1 MAESPSHRFGQIIG
15 NLLEEI
21 IYPVLQDFAVKNGYY
36 VDRAGVR
43 GAARTGKKVT
53 WEDKY
58 GNNHDL
64 DFVIEAGGCKDKRGR
79 PLAFIEAAWRR
90 YTKHSRNKAQ
100 EIQGAIL
107 PIAEHYSWDAPFLGA
122 IIAGVFT
129 EGSIRQMES
138 VGFTVLY
145 VSYASIVSSFKDV
158 GINAAFDESTPDN
171 DFRECVQQIEQLSV
185 EQRQKLRR
193 TLVALN
199 QHKIDAFV
207 EKLTAALSRRIEKI
221 RVVPLYGKAYEFGSV
236 ADAKIFLAA
245 DFSVNSDNSLRKI
258 EIVVLYNN
266 GDRIDGS
273 FQTAENA
280 NDFLDYARKAE

>member
-1 MAESPSHRFGQIIG
+1 MANSPSHRFGQIIG

-21 IYPVLQDFAVKNGYY
+21 IYPFLQEYASTNGFY
-36 VDRAGVR
+36 VDRSGIR
-43 GAARTGKKVT
+43 GNARSGKKVT

-64 DFVIEAGGCKDKRGR
+64 DFVIEEGGTADQRGR

-107 PIAEHYSWDAPFLGA
+107 PIAEHHAWDAPFLGA

-145 VSYASIVSSFKDV
+145 VPYDTILLSFQEI
-158 GINAAFDESTPDN
+158 GIMVAFDESTPDD
-171 DFRECVQQIEQLSV
+171 DFKQCVLQIEQLS
-185 EQRQKLRR
+185 EENHAIICRK
-193 TLVALN
+193 LVALN
-199 QHKIDAFV
+199 QTKIDEFLERMA
-207 EKLTAALSRRIEKI
+207 AALTRRIEKI
-221 RVVPLYGKAYEFGSV
+221 FVIPLFGTTFEFTTID
-236 ADAKIFLAA
+236 DAKFFLSRDFALEAA
-245 DFSVNSDNSLRKI
+245 DGLQKI
-258 EIVVLYNN
+258 EVIVMFSN
-266 GDRIDGS
+266 GDKIDGN
-273 FQTAENA
+273 FRTADKASE
-280 NDFLDYARKAE
+280 FMDYVRSS